1 MDPSGPSP
9 AQSITPKT
17 LTLIRGAMLGGVLV
31 LGLVFWFLGRSR
43 HQAPPAPDVMRAL
56 GYAWYALILV
66 AAGGVVAL
74 RKAQAGR
81 KTFEERARLSIV
93 GGALSEA
100 SALLGGVYFLLTG
113 DPLLYALGVVALGAS
128 FRLLDPGRPEEER

>member
-1 MDPSGPSP
+1 MPPPGPSP
-9 AQSITPKT
+9 AQSITPKA

-31 LGLVFWFLGRSR
+31 LGLAAWFIRRSR
-43 HQAPPAPDVMRAL
+43 HEAPPTPDVMRAL

-66 AAGGVVAL
+66 AAGGVAAL

-81 KTFEERARLSIV
+81 KTFEERAPLSIV
-93 GGALSEA
+93 GGALAEA
-100 SALLGGVYFLLTG
+100 TALLGGVYFLLTG

-128 FRLLDPGRPEEER
+128 FRLLDPRIPEEV